1 MGLISKFKRLTP
13 ARRRLW
19 LSAAG
24 ALLLVRVG
32 LRLLPYSRVNEL
44 IERRAARERLRAA
57 GSQAPIVSVDDI
69 VWAIH
74 SAAAR
79 LPRTTC
85 LPRALAGR
93 YLLLRAGLPAEVRFG
108 VTKDGGVFAA
118 HAWLES
124 RDRILIGGETAMEYS
139 PMPAWPADAA

>member
-1 MGLISKFKRLTP
+1 MGLIRKFKQQTP

-19 LSAAG
+19 FSVVG
-24 ALLLVRVG
+24 TLLLVRVG
-32 LRLLPYSRVNEL
+32 LRLLPYQRVNDL
-44 IERRAARERLRAA
+44 VERRAAKSRVRSARSSAA
-57 GSQAPIVSVDDI
+57 IVTADDI
-69 VWAIH
+69 VWAIN

-79 LPRTTC
+79 LPGTTC

-93 YLLLRAGLPAEVRFG
+93 YLLLRAGLPGQVRFG

-124 RDRILIGGETAMEYS
+124 RDRILIGGETAADYL
-139 PMPAWPADAA
+139 PLPAWPADAA